1 MKQHVEV
8 IKDSFVDYAG
18 KTHHF
23 VIAAVS
29 EMLESENSDSLL
41 VMQVEGHNGELIQ
54 SSLVGYVEKGVR
66 IGISICNPEDK
77 FDEKVGTLKAIARAR
92 NSGIALYAADRGYI
106 NTALVRAFLQQ
117 EAEHLKNNPDMYIQ
131 GYNDAK
137 ARYLKKKGMEELKGN
152 FSEVE
157 RIIVDSVQKDPKYLD
172 NVNKYLTWLK
182 NQEQGKKCK
191 KSGK

>member
-1 MKQHVEV
+1 MKQYVEV

-29 EMLESENSDSLL
+29 DGFETETSDSLMI
-41 VMQVEGHNGELIQ
+41 VQPSGAELNVI
-54 SSLVGYVEKGVR
+54 GYVEKGVR
-66 IGISICNPEDK
+66 IGISICNPEDE
-77 FDEKVGTLKAIARAR
+77 FNEKVGTLKAIARAK
-92 NSGIALYAADRGYI
+92 NAGVALYASDCGYI
-106 NTALVRAFLQQ
+106 NTKLVRAFLEQ
-117 EAEHLKNNPDMYIQ
+117 EAEHLKSNPDLYIE
-131 GYNDAK
+131 GYNDSK
-137 ARYLKKKGMEELKGN
+137 ARYLKRKNMEEMKEN

-157 RIIVDSVQKDPKYLD
+157 KIVVDGVKKNPKFLD
-172 NVNKYLTWLK
+172 NVNTYLAWLK